1 MFRRL
6 MALALERAPRGE
18 LAFGAQPRSVVFF
31 ERIALVVADD
41 PTRRSPMSKWLRRI
55 RGAIG
60 MGLTWAAGWAPIGA
74 VVGVALH
81 EILPASPI
89 GLASVVVLNA
99 TTFAVLGLIGG
110 TVFGGL
116 LQADADLAG
125 ESLTEAGR
133 DQLLRGER

>member
-1 MFRRL
+1 
-6 MALALERAPRGE
+6 
-18 LAFGAQPRSVVFF
+18 
-31 ERIALVVADD
+31 
-41 PTRRSPMSKWLRRI
+41 MSKWLRRI

-99 TTFAVLGLIGG
+99 TTFAALGLIGG